1 MSRTAAPTPFA
12 CAAVCDLFW
21 LRFRYEDNAPLLAAL
36 ERSITMRA
44 IIRDDVHDDQDDE
57 LHDDF

>member
-1 MSRTAAPTPFA
+1 
-12 CAAVCDLFW
+12 

>member
-1 MSRTAAPTPFA
+1 MRL
-12 CAAVCDLFW
+12 VCDLFW